1 MPWRPSLLSKLS
13 ESDQSFTMQDMQD
26 RDEIELSDSLDQELN
41 SARVFMSDSLDKEE
55 MELEYENYGEEYLNG
70 V

>member
-1 MPWRPSLLSKLS
+1 VPWRPSLLSKLS
-13 ESDQSFTMQDMQD
+13 ESDQSITMQDMQD

-55 MELEYENYGEEYLNG
+55 MN
-70 V
+70 

>member
-1 MPWRPSLLSKLS
+1 MQWRPSFLNSKLS
-13 ESDQSFTMQDMQD
+13 ESDQSITMQDMQD

-55 MELEYENYGEEYLNG
+55 MN
-70 V
+70 